1 MPGCRG
7 KVVSNVFCL
16 PPQYRKD
23 VIPPSGQTE
32 QEITF
37 ICKKQK
43 HFKYFSLSNEFGNQ
57 WANSRGKSSNIVKW
71 MSESVLTWL
80 PLDIRLTYNNGNQ
93 TFMQHSNDKTLKC
106 FLVSDTDSVKIQ
118 IKENNHSLGQV
129 LYIFLQQF
137 RKYVRRKTTAKYS
150 RYSSF

>member
-1 MPGCRG
+1 
-7 KVVSNVFCL
+7 
-16 PPQYRKD
+16 
-23 VIPPSGQTE
+23 
-32 QEITF
+32 
-37 ICKKQK
+37 
-43 HFKYFSLSNEFGNQ
+43 
-57 WANSRGKSSNIVKW
+57 

>member
-1 MPGCRG
+1 MKVGENLYIRKAPQG
-7 KVVSNVFCL
+7 KIYHPLEV
-16 PPQYRKD
+16 
-23 VIPPSGQTE
+23 T
-32 QEITF
+32 
-37 ICKKQK
+37 
-43 HFKYFSLSNEFGNQ
+43 
-57 WANSRGKSSNIVKW
+57 SR
-71 MSESVLTWL
+71 L
-80 PLDIRLTYNNGNQ
+80 LTYNNGNQ

-150 RYSSF
+150 KFLNLNKVSFFKPFNLFFQTIHLSFILTLKIQTNLILWMENVEYTYLHLRLH

>member
-1 MPGCRG
+1 
-7 KVVSNVFCL
+7 
-16 PPQYRKD
+16 
-23 VIPPSGQTE
+23 
-32 QEITF
+32 
-37 ICKKQK
+37 
-43 HFKYFSLSNEFGNQ
+43 
-57 WANSRGKSSNIVKW
+57 

-129 LYIFLQQF
+129 LYFFLQTVPKICQYIKKKDHSEILQIF
-137 RKYVRRKTTAKYS
+137 KFLNLNKV
-150 RYSSF
+150 SFFKPFNLFLQTIHLSFILTLKIQTNLILWMENVEYTYLHLRLH